1 MLNSQDFNDNKQ
13 YTSEDEHSLY
23 EDYNP
28 ADYDDVLNQ
37 SNAVANKVNR
47 ALNDLHNANADID
60 EQKKLDIDLKV
71 VTKLKTQKT
80 IKDKEKYFYGFSS
93 NLMKLDFSATE
104 FKIIIAILENLK
116 WGNVVSLTQRKVAED
131 IKTSASVVN
140 RSWKKLID
148 KNVLI
153 VDESSTSTY
162 LNTNLFFVGLY
173 SQMDKQRRRDFERA
187 SVYSEDE
194 ESGIKHMHLSDG
206 YMITTRKLV

>member
-1 MLNSQDFNDNKQ
+1 MLNSQDFNNNSE
-13 YTSEDEHSLY
+13 YTNEDEYGEY
-23 EDYNP
+23 ENYNP
-28 ADYDDVLNQ
+28 ADFEDSLNQ
-37 SNAVANKVNR
+37 SNNAANKVNK
-47 ALNDLHNANADID
+47 ALNDLHNANTDID
-60 EQKKLDIDLKV
+60 EQKKLDVDLKV
-71 VTKLKTQKT
+71 VAKLKTEKT

-116 WGNVVSLTQRKVAED
+116 WGNVVCLTQRKVAED

-140 RSWKKLID
+140 RSWKKLIE

-153 VDESSTSTY
+153 VDESTASTY

-187 SVYSEDE
+187 SVYDKDE
-194 ESGIKHMHLSDG
+194 ENGIKHMHMSKG
-206 YMITTRKLV
+206 VMIEV

>member
-1 MLNSQDFNDNKQ
+1 MLNSQDFNNNSE
-13 YTSEDEHSLY
+13 YTNEDDYSEY
-23 EDYNP
+23 ENYNP
-28 ADYDDVLNQ
+28 ADFDDSLNQ
-37 SNAVANKVNR
+37 SNNVANKVNK
-47 ALNDLHNANADID
+47 ALNDLHNANTSID
-60 EQKKLDIDLKV
+60 EQKKLDVDLKV
-71 VTKLKTQKT
+71 VTKLKTEKT
-80 IKDKEKYFYGFSS
+80 IRDKEKYFYGFSS

-140 RSWKKLID
+140 RNWKKLIE

-153 VDESSTSTY
+153 VDEHTASTY

-187 SVYSEDE
+187 SVYEEDE
-194 ESGIKHMHLSDG
+194 EKGIKHMHLSPG
-206 YMITTRKLV
+206 FATK